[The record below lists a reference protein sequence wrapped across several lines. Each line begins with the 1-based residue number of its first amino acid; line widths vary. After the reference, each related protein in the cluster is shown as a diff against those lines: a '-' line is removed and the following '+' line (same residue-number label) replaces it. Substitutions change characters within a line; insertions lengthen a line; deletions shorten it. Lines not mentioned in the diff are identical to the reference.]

1 VLRNHRLGRTA
12 LVVAAAAATA
22 LTGLA
27 ATPAGAAG
35 PTATSGP
42 TATAGSTTSTTTA
55 TRPANAKALLAASLA
70 AARSQR
76 TVHFSATSTVGSES
90 ITIVADVASTKGQ
103 EAITVTSGGHTGHV
117 SARLVKKVAYFRGDA
132 AGLEGY
138 LGLPSTL
145 APKYANRWISFE
157 PSDQYYKTVSQA
169 MTISSA
175 VGQISVKT
183 PVSTGPTSTVN
194 GSAAIGIT
202 GTTTSLGSK
211 GPAALYVPAQGS
223 LLPLRYTGQGKE
235 QKQKATG
242 EVDFSNWG
250 ESFSVVAPAKAVRSS
265 SV

>member
-1 VLRNHRLGRTA
+1 
-12 LVVAAAAATA
+12 
-22 LTGLA
+22 
-27 ATPAGAAG
+27 
-35 PTATSGP
+35 
-42 TATAGSTTSTTTA
+42 
-55 TRPANAKALLAASLA
+55 
-70 AARSQR
+70 
-76 TVHFSATSTVGSES
+76 
-90 ITIVADVASTKGQ
+90 
-103 EAITVTSGGHTGHV
+103 VTSGGHTGHV

-132 AGLEGY
+132 AGLERY

-175 VGQISVKT
+175 VGQISVKA
-183 PVSTGPTSTVN
+183 PVSTGPSSTIN
-194 GSAAIGIT
+194 GTAAIGIT

-211 GPAALYVPAQGS
+211 GPAALYLPAQGS

-242 EVDFSNWG
+242 QVDFSNWG
-250 ESFSVVAPAKAVRSS
+250 ESFSVVAPAKSVRSS

>member
-1 VLRNHRLGRTA
+1 MTFARSRGA
-12 LVVAAAAATA
+12 LA
-22 LTGLA
+22 GLA
-27 ATPAGAAG
+27 VLLGGPLLGVGAFGPTAPAGAA
-35 PTATSGP
+35 T
-42 TATAGSTTSTTTA
+42 TTSTTTTA

-90 ITIVADVASTKGQ
+90 ITIVADVAPTKGQ

-132 AGLEGY
+132 AGLERY

-145 APKYANRWISFE
+145 ASKYANRWISFE

-175 VGQISVKT
+175 VGQISVKA

-194 GSAAIGIT
+194 GAAAIGIT

-211 GPAALYVPAQGS
+211 GPAVLYVPAQGS

-235 QKQKATG
+235 QKKKATG
-242 EVDFSNWG
+242 QVDFSNWG
-250 ESFSVVAPAKAVRSS
+250 ESFSVVAPAKVVRSS

>member
-1 VLRNHRLGRTA
+1 MMAGAVTA
-12 LVVAAAAATA
+12 AAIAATAAGTIAAATV
-22 LTGLA
+22 LVLPGI
-27 ATPAGAAG
+27 
-35 PTATSGP
+35 
-42 TATAGSTTSTTTA
+42 AGSATTTTTAAPTTTSTTSAA
-55 TRPANAKALLAASLA
+55 TRPAGAKSLLAASLA

-90 ITIVADVASTKGQ
+90 ITIVADVAAAKGQ
-103 EAITVTSGGHTGHV
+103 EAITVTSGGQTGHV

-132 AGLEGY
+132 AGLERY

-175 VGQISVKT
+175 VGQISVKAPT
-183 PVSTGPTSTVN
+183 STGPSSPVN
-194 GSAAIGIT
+194 GTAAIGIT

-211 GPAALYVPAQGS
+211 GPAVLYVPAQGS

-242 EVDFSNWG
+242 QVDFSHWG